1 MSFVFQKHKQH
12 KMARLG
18 TMFLAHGNVN
28 TPAFMPVGTAATVKS
43 ITNDMIN
50 ETGADIILGNTYH
63 LMLRPTAERIEKLGG
78 LHKFMNWKKPIL
90 TDSGGFQI
98 MSLSKIR
105 KITDEG
111 AIFRSHIDGSKHF
124 LSPERSMQIQHM
136 LGSDITMILDECTPY
151 LITYK
156 KAKKSMYLSL
166 SWAEMSKKAYID
178 RDGYGLFGIVQG
190 SEFRDLREI
199 SAAKLVEIGYD
210 GYAMGGCLA
219 TDNGSERMFE
229 VLDYLTDMLPSDK
242 PRYVMGVGKPND
254 ILGAVKRGVDM
265 FDCILPSR
273 AARHGLIYT
282 RSGEMKIKQSKYA
295 EDEGPI
301 DPECSC
307 YACKNHTRAY
317 INHLYRSEEM
327 LASTLATIHNIT
339 FYQDMM
345 KKIRESILNESLY
358 DKKDALDL
366 FKN

>member
-1 MSFVFQKHKQH
+1 VAFKFSIHKTSG
-12 KMARLG
+12 KARLG
-18 TMFLAHGNVN
+18 TMHLAHGDVR

-50 ETGADIILGNTYH
+50 DTGADIILGNTYH
-63 LMLRPTAERIEKLGG
+63 LMLRPTAERIAKLGG

-124 LSPERSMQIQHM
+124 LSPARSMEIQHM
-136 LGSDITMILDECTPY
+136 LGSDITMILDECTPFP
-151 LITYK
+151 ITYK

-166 SWAEMSKKAYID
+166 SWAEMSKNAYKD

-199 SAAKLVEIGYD
+199 SAQKLVDIGYD

-219 TDNGSERMFE
+219 VDNGHERMFSI
-229 VLDYLTDMLPSDK
+229 LDYLTDMLPHER
-242 PRYVMGVGKPND
+242 PRYVMGVGKPDD
-254 ILGAVKRGVDM
+254 ILGSVARGVDM
-265 FDCILPSR
+265 FDCILPTR
-273 AARHGLIYT
+273 AARHGLLYT
-282 RSGEMKIKQSKYA
+282 RSGEMKIKNAMYA
-295 EDEGPI
+295 EDESPI
-301 DPECSC
+301 DEKCNC

-317 INHLYRSEEM
+317 IHHLYRADEI
-327 LASTLATIHNIT
+327 LGSTLMTIHNIT

-345 KKIRESILNESLY
+345 SRIREIIGNGEKLDGLKVADIL
-358 DKKDALDL
+358 
-366 FKN
+366 